1 MLKPESY
8 LCDLLNWKSICCQWS
23 NKLLLIFSIG
33 GYSHGAFWY
42 IFFIKTLFR
51 KKKNQNANTAKKI
64 LWGTEIKKKINQ
76 RVLRVTPE
84 KRNRAKRRIATPP
97 QTAEKCGGFNRHN
110 NLIWTHSTSWEK
122 TQEEWL
128 GHQKPTDAKASHCRR
143 KP

>member
-1 MLKPESY
+1 M
-8 LCDLLNWKSICCQWS
+8 
-23 NKLLLIFSIG
+23 IFSIG

-51 KKKNQNANTAKKI
+51 KKNKSECKYSKKKI
-64 LWGTEIKKKINQ
+64 LWGTEIKKKKNQ

-110 NLIWTHSTSWEK
+110 NLI
-122 TQEEWL
+122 
-128 GHQKPTDAKASHCRR
+128 
-143 KP
+143 

>member
-1 MLKPESY
+1 M
-8 LCDLLNWKSICCQWS
+8 
-23 NKLLLIFSIG
+23 IFSIG

-76 RVLRVTPE
+76 RVLRVSPE

-97 QTAEKCGGFNRHN
+97 QSAEKCEGFNRHN
-110 NLIWTHSTSWEK
+110 NLI
-122 TQEEWL
+122 
-128 GHQKPTDAKASHCRR
+128 
-143 KP
+143 